1 MNIRSLIKK
10 NKFFTIFSFVFLVW
24 FVFLVVLS
32 ILGQRTVIFYD
43 ALGQVDISSEF
54 SSELPFLRYIIEP
67 FYTIAYVLEYEFTWM
82 YLFLIFYPILRGIY
96 LYLKKKGM
104 FSSEK
109 YRYITYPLADI
120 ISFSFQVLILAV
132 LIIGIYVLIGF
143 AIQGYFFVGRYFMV
157 PIQLG
162 FHICLVLI
170 FIKVAHIILK
180 LLHPKLTLNI
190 SKKFL
195 FRKTRKKAK
204 KRVTQEIIFYFGI
217 GALLICGNIVLI
229 STPFTPHKIIPIVPL
244 EDDEFLFD
252 FHVHTTYS

>member
-1 MNIRSLIKK
+1 M
-10 NKFFTIFSFVFLVW
+10 
-24 FVFLVVLS
+24 FLVVLS

-132 LIIGIYVLIGF
+132 LIIGIYVL
-143 AIQGYFFVGRYFMV
+143 
-157 PIQLG
+157 
-162 FHICLVLI
+162 
-170 FIKVAHIILK
+170 
-180 LLHPKLTLNI
+180 
-190 SKKFL
+190 
-195 FRKTRKKAK
+195 
-204 KRVTQEIIFYFGI
+204 
-217 GALLICGNIVLI
+217 
-229 STPFTPHKIIPIVPL
+229 
-244 EDDEFLFD
+244 
-252 FHVHTTYS
+252 